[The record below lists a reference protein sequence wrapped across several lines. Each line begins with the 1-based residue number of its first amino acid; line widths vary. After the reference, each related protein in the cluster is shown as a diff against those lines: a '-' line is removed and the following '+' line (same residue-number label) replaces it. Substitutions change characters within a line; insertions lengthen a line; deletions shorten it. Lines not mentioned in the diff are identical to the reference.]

1 VMRACRW
8 TDQWCWGGPLDD
20 DRPPRFG
27 FICGV
32 FVLAL
37 LALSPAAARADTF
50 SSTVSCPTDT
60 VVGPVT
66 VLAIN
71 LTGSV
76 TVTPNVPVTV
86 ALLPT
91 ANLQRRDNPASPPG
105 TFTGTLQCTLTL
117 GGVTVPF
124 TRSLTLVVGASGTG
138 DMTVGAVTVTVNL
151 GSLGVVTL
159 SAPQFTTLGYDPTI
173 PIIVVPLV
181 ANTTVLLTPPP
192 IPTLSTWG
200 MLLMVALMVGAG
212 LLFLRRCATT
222 RA

>member
-1 VMRACRW
+1 VRTKA
-8 TDQWCWGGPLDD
+8 
-20 DRPPRFG
+20 FG
-27 FICGV
+27 FICAIAAV
-32 FVLAL
+32 AL
-37 LALSPAAARADTF
+37 IGLGAGAASAAAF
-50 SSTVSCPTDT
+50 NWTVDCPNDT

-66 VLAIN
+66 VLALN

-91 ANLQRRDNPASPPG
+91 ANIIRRDNPASPPG
-105 TFTGTLQCTLTL
+105 TFTGTLQCTLTF

-124 TRSLTLVVGASGTG
+124 TRPLTLVVGASGSG
-138 DMTVGAVTVTVNL
+138 DMTVGAVTTAENL
-151 GSLGVVTL
+151 GPLGVVTL

-200 MLLMVALMVGAG
+200 MLLMVALVLGAG
-212 LLFLRRCATT
+212 LLFLRRRAVT

>member
-1 VMRACRW
+1 MRTKA
-8 TDQWCWGGPLDD
+8 
-20 DRPPRFG
+20 FG
-27 FICGV
+27 FICAIAV
-32 FVLAL
+32 AAL
-37 LALSPAAARADTF
+37 ISLGAGA
-50 SSTVSCPTDT
+50 SSAQAFDWAVDCPNDT

-66 VLAIN
+66 VLAVN
-71 LTGSV
+71 FTGSV
-76 TVTPNVPVTV
+76 SLTPNVPVTV

-91 ANLQRRDNPASPPG
+91 ANIIRRDNPASPPG
-105 TFTGTLQCTLTL
+105 TFTGTLQCTLTF

-124 TRSLTLVVGASGTG
+124 TRPLTLVVGASGSG
-138 DMTVGAVTVTVNL
+138 DMTVGAVTISVNL
-151 GSLGVVTL
+151 GPLGVVTL

-200 MLLMVALMVGAG
+200 MLLMVALVLGAG
-212 LLFLRRCATT
+212 LLFLRRRAVT